1 MCVVSIF
8 ATPCTV
14 ARQALLSMGSSR
26 QEYWSGLPC
35 PPPGNLQNP
44 GIKPSSLASPA
55 LAGGFF
61 PTVPPGKPLN
71 SAGFHRYLAINPQT
85 NVSISR
91 NKGSTGLGSPWKGLH
106 QVFLITWMAAKLQAR
121 ETWPHISQLK
131 WPCLASDPVKM
142 LETSESNCLG
152 RDVADTAVDCSLPRC
167 QIKTLYL
174 S

>member
-1 MCVVSIF
+1 MCVRVCVVSIF

-142 LETSESNCLG
+142 LETSESN
-152 RDVADTAVDCSLPRC
+152 
-167 QIKTLYL
+167 
-174 S
+174 